1 MGKVENVRE
10 YLVFK
15 THHSGEEGYLS
26 EKKFIIDMSY
36 IFEKVLKNAIKIH
49 WNLNFLYVSYDF
61 DNTYI

>member
-36 IFEKVLKNAIKIH
+36 IFKKVMKNAIQIH
-49 WNLNFLYVSYDF
+49 
-61 DNTYI
+61 